1 MLPME
6 KLLSGFFCYYLTSF
20 KFSFFNN
27 TFIFCKNILLYI
39 LYFTVLCVLLFIFCH
54 KYLYDITIVSDAAD
68 ENYVLGV
75 KDRYYLHPLHEH
87 IEIQL

>member
-1 MLPME
+1 M
-6 KLLSGFFCYYLTSF
+6 
-20 KFSFFNN
+20 
-27 TFIFCKNILLYI
+27 
-39 LYFTVLCVLLFIFCH
+39 LCVLLFIFCH
-54 KYLYDITIVSDAAD
+54 KYLYDITTVSDAAD